1 MIQRACDGLIPASL
15 CLIKR
20 GGGELRK
27 GDECGKDFAS
37 QPEAPL

>member
-1 MIQRACDGLIPASL
+1 MPYK
-15 CLIKR
+15 KR

-27 GDECGKDFAS
+27 GDEGGKDFAS